1 MTGLEISIILIAFV
15 IVAAVFGYAVLS
27 AGLFAS
33 EREKETLH
41 WALSDAKN
49 NLELSGSVIAE
60 GDSKTSTVN
69 KILFSLKN
77 AVAGNPMDMTPCD
90 GTPNATNK
98 CVISLT
104 TKNNYFNN
112 VKWTMEAIST
122 ADADNLL
129 ETGEQ
134 FEVTIDLNDLGDGQT
149 LSENMT
155 SNDYFNIEVKPSI
168 GSTITVQRTLPP
180 ATADIIDLH

>member
-1 MTGLEISIILIAFV
+1 
-15 IVAAVFGYAVLS
+15 
-27 AGLFAS
+27 
-33 EREKETLH
+33 
-41 WALSDAKN
+41 
-49 NLELSGSVIAE
+49 
-60 GDSKTSTVN
+60 
-69 KILFSLKN
+69 
-77 AVAGNPMDMTPCD
+77 
-90 GTPNATNK
+90 
-98 CVISLT
+98 
-104 TKNNYFNN
+104 
-112 VKWTMEAIST
+112 MEAIST